1 MDSTHHALLARVA
14 AMYYDE
20 ELNQADIGKALGLS
34 RVKVYRLLKEARA
47 AGVVQITIHWPIQ
60 RNAELE
66 RALVERFGLRHAL
79 VLARNASTE
88 DDVLREVGR
97 LGAQYLDGVLRD
109 GDTLAICLGRS
120 THEVVS
126 AMRPRAPAEGHAR
139 VRVAQAV
146 GSIPYGMQA
155 FDSATIGRQLA
166 ERLGGEVLYLSSPMM
181 ADTPES
187 ADVIRRQPHV
197 QATLDAAR
205 NADVALVG
213 IGSLESSAARLAEAG
228 FITPDD
234 LAALRAQGAVGDL
247 AGRMFGADGQNGF
260 AHNQRVVGITHE
272 DLRRVPITLAAVSGP
287 ERAPAIIGALRSG
300 TVRVLCTD
308 DATATGVLNA

>member
-20 ELNQADIGKALGLS
+20 ELNQAGIGKALGLS

-47 AGVVQITIHWPIQ
+47 SGVVQINIHWPIQ

-66 RALVERFGLRHAL
+66 RGLVERFGLRHAL
-79 VLARNASTE
+79 VLTRNGTAE

-109 GDTLAICLGRS
+109 GNTMAICLGRS
-120 THEVVS
+120 THEVVN
-126 AMRPRAPAEGHAR
+126 AMRPRAPVEGRAR
-139 VRVAQAV
+139 LRVAQAV
-146 GSIPYGMQA
+146 GSIPYSMQE

-166 ERLGGEVLYLSSPMM
+166 EKLGGDVLYLSSPMM

-205 NADVALVG
+205 NADVALIG
-213 IGSLESSAARLAEAG
+213 IGSLDSSTARLIEAG
-228 FITPDD
+228 FTTPADVK
-234 LAALRAQGAVGDL
+234 ALRKHGAVGDL
-247 AGRMFGADGQNGF
+247 AGRMFDIEGKDDF
-260 AHNQRVVGITHE
+260 AHNRRVIGITHD
-272 DLRRVPITLAAVSGP
+272 DLRRIPITLASVSGP

-300 TVRVLCTD
+300 TIRVLCTD
-308 DATATGVLNA
+308 DATAAGVLSA

>member
-1 MDSTHHALLARVA
+1 MDTNHHALLARVA

-34 RVKVYRLLKEARA
+34 RVKVYRLLKDARA
-47 AGVVQITIHWPIQ
+47 SGVVQITIHWPIQ

-79 VLARNASTE
+79 VLARNTTDD

-126 AMRPRAPAEGHAR
+126 AMRARAPVEGHAR

-166 ERLGGEVLYLSSPMM
+166 ERLGGDVLYLSSPMM

-213 IGSLESSAARLAEAG
+213 IGSLESSAARLLEAG
-228 FITPDD
+228 FVNIDD
-234 LAALRAQGAVGDL
+234 VAALRAQGAVGDL
-247 AGRMFGADGQNGF
+247 AGRMFGVEGQNGF
-260 AHNQRVVGITHE
+260 DHNRRVVGITHE
-272 DLRRVPITLAAVSGP
+272 DLRRIPLTLAAVSGP

-308 DATATGVLNA
+308 DATAAGVLNA

>member
-20 ELNQADIGKALGLS
+20 ALNQVDIGKALGLS
-34 RVKVYRLLKEARA
+34 RVKVYRLLKEARVQ
-47 AGVVQITIHWPIQ
+47 GVVQIHIHWPIQ

-66 RALVERFGLRHAL
+66 RALVERFGLQHAL
-79 VLARNASTE
+79 VLMRNTTAEE
-88 DDVLREVGR
+88 DVQREVGR

-109 GDTLAICLGRS
+109 GNTLAICLGRS
-120 THEVVS
+120 THEVVN
-126 AMRPRAPAEGHAR
+126 AMRQRTPASTAPR

-146 GSIPYGMQA
+146 GSIPFSMQE
-155 FDSATIGRQLA
+155 FDSATIGRALA
-166 ERLGGEVLYLSSPMM
+166 EKLGGDVLYLSSPMM

-205 NADVALVG
+205 KADVALVG
-213 IGSLESSAARLAEAG
+213 IGSLDSSTARLIETG
-228 FITPDD
+228 FVT
-234 LAALRAQGAVGDL
+234 LEQVKTLRKQGAVGDL
-247 AGRMFGADGQNGF
+247 AGRMFNREGKDDF
-260 AHNQRVVGITHE
+260 AHNRRVVGVTHE
-272 DLRRVPITLAAVSGP
+272 DLRRIPITLAAVSGP

-308 DATATGVLNA
+308 DATAAEVLNA